1 MYYFNYMEFNAPVG
15 NQIYNFS
22 RINSDSYMVT
32 GEEHSLI
39 VYKASRWQCADD
51 VPPKLV
57 ATLGRIIEE
66 RTGSEP
72 ERRR

>member
-1 MYYFNYMEFNAPVG
+1 MEFNAPVG

-22 RINSDSYMVT
+22 RINTDSYMVT
-32 GEEHSLI
+32 GDDHSVI
-39 VYKASRWQCADD
+39 VYKANRWQCADD
-51 VPPKLV
+51 VPQKFV

-66 RTGSEP
+66 RTGEQA